1 MSGKIRKIA
10 VLTSGGDSPGMNPA
24 IRAVV
29 RASVYYK
36 KEVVGVFRGYDG
48 LVEGDFIE
56 LDARGVKNI
65 LHRGGTFLKSARSE
79 SFRTPEGRQQ
89 AAQQMKDRGID
100 ALVVI
105 GGDGSFTGAKIFE
118 AETGIKT
125 IGIPGTIDN
134 DLAGTDYTLGFDTA
148 LNTVVE
154 AVDKIRDTAHS
165 HNRLFFVEVMGR
177 DTGFIALQSGLA
189 IGALDMVLPEEH
201 QSSWDELTQYLEK
214 AFEAQ
219 KTSNIVMVAEGS
231 KVGDAYSIAERA
243 KQLYPNIDT
252 KVTVLGH
259 LQRGGAP
266 SCKDRVLASLLG
278 VSSVEHLLNGKSG
291 GMVGEICGKVVFT
304 PFEEA
309 IGKKKKLDTQLLKIG
324 RILSI

>member
-1 MSGKIRKIA
+1 MSEKIKKIA
-10 VLTSGGDSPGMNPA
+10 VLTSGGDAPGMNPA
-24 IRAVV
+24 IRSVV
-29 RASVYYK
+29 RSAVYYN
-36 KEVVGVFRGYDG
+36 KEVVGVYRGYDG
-48 LVEGDFIE
+48 LVEGDFID
-56 LDARGVKNI
+56 LDARSVKNI

-79 SFRTPEGRQQ
+79 VFRTPEGRQK
-89 AAQQMKDRGID
+89 AAQNLRDHNVQ

-105 GGDGSFTGAKIFE
+105 GGDGSFTGANIFE
-118 AETGIKT
+118 RETGIKT

-148 LNTVVE
+148 LNTVVN

-189 IGALDMVLPEEH
+189 IGALDMVLPEEN
-201 QSSWDELTQYLEK
+201 QSTWDELTQYLDK
-214 AFEAQ
+214 AFANQ

-231 KVGDAYSIAERA
+231 KVGDAYSIAKKVKE
-243 KQLYPNIDT
+243 KYPEVDP

-259 LQRGGAP
+259 IQRGGAP

-278 VSSVEHLLNGKSG
+278 VAAIEHLIRGESG
-291 GMVGEICGKVVFT
+291 GMVGEICHRVVFT
-304 PFEEA
+304 PFDEA
-309 IGKKKKLDTQLLKIG
+309 IGKKKRLDTQLLKIA